1 MVIHWHSKLIAGM
14 AYVMLGRTELLS
26 DMYIAGDFNV
36 DQIKCD
42 QSALAESNR
51 LLEIF
56 DNSQKEQIDKRL
68 GLWKIS
74 YLNVRSI
81 KSADGHREDVR
92 HDNFLMDADMF
103 GLGETWLEKDDKVD
117 FEGYLGY
124 YASFGNGKGV
134 AGYTKLNLISPPKT
148 ISSETYSAVFLR
160 TNDFIIIFVYL
171 SHNYKRKEL
180 FQLLDTWISEDVPT
194 ALIGDVNE
202 SLHKPFYKK
211 MQSIGFEHLINVPT
225 CETGSIID
233 NIFVNNAMKA
243 KNVSTDVDATYYS
256 DHDIVSLYIPK

>member
-1 MVIHWHSKLIAGM
+1 M
-14 AYVMLGRTELLS
+14 AYVMLGRTELLN
-26 DMYIAGDFNV
+26 DMYIASEFSI

-42 QSALAESNR
+42 QAALTESNR

-103 GLGETWLEKDDKVD
+103 GLVETWLEKDDKVD

-124 YASFGNGKGV
+124 
-134 AGYTKLNLISPPKT
+134 
-148 ISSETYSAVFLR
+148 
-160 TNDFIIIFVYL
+160 
-171 SHNYKRKEL
+171 
-180 FQLLDTWISEDVPT
+180 
-194 ALIGDVNE
+194 
-202 SLHKPFYKK
+202 
-211 MQSIGFEHLINVPT
+211 
-225 CETGSIID
+225 
-233 NIFVNNAMKA
+233 
-243 KNVSTDVDATYYS
+243 
-256 DHDIVSLYIPK
+256 